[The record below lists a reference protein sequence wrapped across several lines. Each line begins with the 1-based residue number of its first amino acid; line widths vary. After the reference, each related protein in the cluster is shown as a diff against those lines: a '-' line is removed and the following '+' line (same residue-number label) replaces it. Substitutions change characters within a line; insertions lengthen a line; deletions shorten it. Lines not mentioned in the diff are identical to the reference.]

1 MIVQVQRAGTRSRTV
16 TSAAVEADAR
26 AMLRALKLPRAE
38 LSVLLC
44 DDATIHDL
52 NRRHRKKN
60 KPTDVLAFALREGPD
75 GHLAGDTLGDVVISL
90 DTATRQARE
99 RGVRTEAEVQMLLA
113 HGLLHLL
120 GWDHQTDA
128 EDAAMRA
135 ETERLLGVARKAR
148 AAAARREASKS

>member
-16 TSAAVEADAR
+16 TSAAVEADAC

-135 ETERLLGVARKAR
+135 ETERLLGVVRRAR
-148 AAAARREASKS
+148 AAAARREASKG

>member
-135 ETERLLGVARKAR
+135 ETERLLGVVRRAR
-148 AAAARREASKS
+148 AAAARREASKG

>member
-44 DDATIHDL
+44 DDATIHEL

-135 ETERLLGVARKAR
+135 ETERLLGIVRRAR
-148 AAAARREASKS
+148 AAAARREASKG

>member
-26 AMLRALKLPRAE
+26 TMLRALKLPRAE

-99 RGVRTEAEVQMLLA
+99 RGVRTESEVQMLLA

-135 ETERLLGVARKAR
+135 ETERLLGVVRRAR
-148 AAAARREASKS
+148 AAAARREASKG